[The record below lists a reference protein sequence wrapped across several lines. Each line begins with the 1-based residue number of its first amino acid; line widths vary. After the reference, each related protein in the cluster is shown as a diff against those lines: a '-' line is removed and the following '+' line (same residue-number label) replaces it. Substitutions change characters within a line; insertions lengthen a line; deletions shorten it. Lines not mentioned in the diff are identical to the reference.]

1 MHLVRVFFR
10 GLPRS
15 DYARRLLEKR
25 LNVNVQIGTEARI
38 AGLPSAK
45 SRLRRKMADVAP
57 TLASRI
63 PVRRNELA
71 VDLDLAIDLGGLL
84 LAHDEAT
91 RLRGKQH
98 ESCHRNGDCQKL
110 KQLSEISH
118 DHGSIIMPYHGS
130 IIMPS
135 NLTISR

>member
-15 DYARRLLEKR
+15 NYARRLLDKR
-25 LNVNVQIGTEARI
+25 LNVNIQIGTETQI

-45 SRLRRKMADVAP
+45 SRHRRKMAEIAP

-63 PVRRNELA
+63 PVRRNGQA
-71 VDLDLAIDLGGLL
+71 VDLGLVIDLGGLL
-84 LAHDEAT
+84 LAQDETA
-91 RLRGKQH
+91 RLRGEQH
-98 ESCHRNGDCQKL
+98 ESCHRNGDRQKL

-118 DHGSIIMPYHGS
+118 DHGSIIMP
-130 IIMPS
+130 S